1 MATYTPQRTQ
11 YAFDTSGVRF
21 RSRSD
26 ILTMARQWETF
37 ERVENYN
44 DIIYQ
49 RFSVGDRSQTYYSF
63 RNREEMNDYRIGQ
76 QLHINRYPDLPRSTF
91 DPISLRPMPDVP
103 VLIASPNYSMPPM
116 RGVPIQN
123 AVPASAVITATA
135 DMTIYTYV
143 SSYNATHMFKYNFVS
158 DEERLAYHRAERLIR
173 MDSS

>member
-76 QLHINRYPDLPRSTF
+76 QLHINRYPELPRSTF
-91 DPISLRPMPDVP
+91 DPINLRPMPDVP